1 MLFRLVQSGSSLV
14 DARGFFCPGEM
25 RPGHYFFLTL
35 FATSQG
41 RHLLPDVSL
50 ITVTEARSSLTLD
63 NAATPAA
70 RAVTP
75 PPGAPPAPS
84 QSPPQSAPT
93 LPAHVFGPSPAPT
106 GSSDRAFVP
115 MSVLQMG
122 THIKLCGVQ
131 CGVFNNDNSVVV
143 SSSGRF
149 RSVGERAVAFALS
162 ANVPY
167 VSPGDS
173 IQSAD
178 FVAHGADRL
187 RERKNLEQGYNIR
200 HIGHYGSRHWWKE

>member
-1 MLFRLVQSGSSLV
+1 M
-14 DARGFFCPGEM
+14 
-25 RPGHYFFLTL
+25 
-35 FATSQG
+35 
-41 RHLLPDVSL
+41 LPDVSL

-106 GSSDRAFVP
+106 GSSDRTFVP

-178 FVAHGADRL
+178 FVAVVSVNETLSGGEEGRGRRL
-187 RERKNLEQGYNIR
+187 GRPVDVDGTARNALDT
-200 HIGHYGSRHWWKE
+200 